1 MERECMKK
9 LNEYCQ
15 RQKLTLVYADVK
27 VTGLSHDPEFTVVV
41 KIDGVEY
48 RTGTGKNKKEAR
60 AVAAKETWEMIEKQ
74 LESPSNMQAEELVT
88 SPVTLPPVP
97 DNDYVSRL
105 NMFSQRTRRLVDYSK
120 KQCSGGAHAPMFS
133 CSCVIS
139 GTVYGIGTGPSLAA
153 AKQAAAKQAY
163 EKLDKEGSLTH
174 IPWIPLRRKTILIL
188 IGSEK
193 SNSNFTLGE
202 HSNSSRAPIQ
212 SDSDSICFEDSA
224 EKLVEKM
231 KDMRVCEKPSPS
243 WRDTLKGKRQLAA
256 NFGNI
261 RNEGEK
267 KKMSDSDESLPHLD
281 TDTRESPYTVNQR
294 FLESFRNIEPIGEG
308 AFGNVFKGIAKNADR
323 TYAVKRVCF
332 TKKVNREVKE
342 LARLDHE
349 NIVRYYFSWEG
360 DDYVTYPDSR
370 KKSEKKLHCLFITM
384 EFCEQG
390 TLENWIEKKR
400 QTRKYHEMAQN
411 KFLQVLKGVEYIHS
425 KDLIHRDLKPQNI
438 FISHEDKIKIGDFGL
453 VTSLAYGT
461 LSKNRGTESYMAPEQ
476 FGDKYGK
483 EVDIY
488 ALGLIWFE
496 VLSPCSRHEK
506 SEIWHDIREGKL
518 PERLINQFPAEV
530 WDFNTLF
537 QLIYSLKNNL
547 LTFTFFLQATMIKR
561 MLSRDSSGRLS
572 ASEILHLM
580 SVDKNNSLKTP
591 FTSFSDSAYKS
602 SI

>member
-163 EKLDKEGSLTH
+163 EKLDKEGSLT
-174 IPWIPLRRKTILIL
+174 

-518 PERLINQFPAEV
+518 PERLINQFPAE
-530 WDFNTLF
+530 
-537 QLIYSLKNNL
+537 
-547 LTFTFFLQATMIKR
+547 ATMIKR